1 MSTESS
7 ELAIIRAVQQLDEKL
22 SKALTAQTQTLTR
35 SIQQLA
41 DRQSS
46 SLLEQEKRNATFADR
61 DRVEAV
67 AEHSH
72 QNANHIQSL
81 LFRVTESEK
90 RIVEL
95 AAEIK
100 TFQSSVAER
109 AVGFLAGA
117 NGYLLTFITL
127 VLVAIIAAAIARLL
141 R

>member
-46 SLLEQEKRNATFADR
+46 ALLEQEKRNATFADR

-100 TFQSSVAER
+100 SFQLTVGER
-109 AVGFLAGA
+109 AVGLLAGA
-117 NGYLLTFITL
+117 NGYLITFISL
-127 VLVAIIAAAIARLL
+127 VVVAVIAAAVSRAFR
-141 R
+141 